1 MYYIIYN
8 NKYNFY
14 IQKKNCLTFSYILT
28 IFWKM
33 NCLTFSYIPTIF
45 RKTNRLTF
53 SYIPT
58 IFRKNKKKH
67 PYKFRLYS
75 RKYWMFFRKFVN
87 KTIEFLDLSWILKN
101 RENSGNYQT
110 QKSGIFRVK
119 NGQFF
124 LQGRRIY

>member
-14 IQKKNCLTFSYILT
+14 IQKKNRLTFSYILT
-28 IFWKM
+28 IFRKM
-33 NCLTFSYIPTIF
+33 
-45 RKTNRLTF
+45 NRLTF

-67 PYKFRLYS
+67 PFKFRLYS

-87 KTIEFLDLSWILKN
+87 KTIEFPDLSWILKN

-124 LQGRRIY
+124 LQGMHVSNLKMAQQLLQRDDK